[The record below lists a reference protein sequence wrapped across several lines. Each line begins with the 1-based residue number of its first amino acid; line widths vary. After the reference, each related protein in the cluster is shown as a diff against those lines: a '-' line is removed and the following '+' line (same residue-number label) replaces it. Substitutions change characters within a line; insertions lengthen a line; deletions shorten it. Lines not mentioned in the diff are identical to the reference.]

1 MFIVAIYD
9 QTIVKIDSLKL
20 SYKKTCMMMRVFVKR
35 KISVNLI

>member
-20 SYKKTCMMMRVFVKR
+20 SYKKPMIMRFFLREK
-35 KISVNLI
+35 SVLI

>member
-20 SYKKTCMMMRVFVKR
+20 SYKKSPHKADFSMCLNFKPTF
-35 KISVNLI
+35 

>member
-20 SYKKTCMMMRVFVKR
+20 SHKKTRMMMRVLLKE
-35 KISVNLI
+35 KPMLN